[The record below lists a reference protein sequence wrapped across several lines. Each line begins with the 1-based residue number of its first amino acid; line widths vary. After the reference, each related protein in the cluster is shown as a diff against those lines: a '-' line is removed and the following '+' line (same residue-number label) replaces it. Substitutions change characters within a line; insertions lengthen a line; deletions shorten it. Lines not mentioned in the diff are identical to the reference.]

1 MPRSQP
7 QSRST
12 RTYQM
17 DAVHAVRYPGLAA
30 PLTPDLPRMAEQAA
44 RPRLGRFYATVAALD
59 LGLRFPDTPRA
70 LAIYTLVIG
79 IVCTAL
85 MLHVMLSAQI
95 MQSEVRIRSLQS
107 ELDTINRQN
116 DEILWQIARAT
127 NLTRIQERAL
137 ALGYVPIRTRQYVV
151 MSAQPSLTLAA
162 TGMGMT
168 AAATNTGAPIQVTP
182 AQPWVVSAVA
192 AWWHSVRPN
201 FDFTWTT
208 PPVAQPAAAASDTPG
223 DLTGATGDA
232 TQSWQAWWDHL
243 LAQGAAK
250 AQQWLPQ

>member
-1 MPRSQP
+1 MSRSQP

-17 DAVHAVRYPGLAA
+17 DAVHAVRYPGLATS
-30 PLTPDLPRMAEQAA
+30 LTPDLPCMAEQAA
-44 RPRLGRFYATVAALD
+44 RPRPGRFYAAAAALD
-59 LGLRFPDTPRA
+59 PGLRLPGTPRA
-70 LAIYTLVIG
+70 LAVYTLVVG

-95 MQSEVRIRSLQS
+95 MQAEVRIHSLQS

-151 MSAQPSLTLAA
+151 MPAPPSL
-162 TGMGMT
+162 
-168 AAATNTGAPIQVTP
+168 AAAAVGTEAAGVAANTGVPLQTAPT
-182 AQPWVVSAVA
+182 QPWVVSAVM
-192 AWWHSVRPN
+192 AWLHSLKPSFN
-201 FDFTWTT
+201 FGWAT
-208 PPVAQPAAAASDTPG
+208 PSAAQPAATVGDT
-223 DLTGATGDA
+223 TGVTGDA

-243 LAQGAAK
+243 LEQGAAK
-250 AQQWLPQ
+250 AQQWLPK

>member
-17 DAVHAVRYPGLAA
+17 DAVHAVHYPGLAA

-44 RPRLGRFYATVAALD
+44 RPRLSRFYATVAALD
-59 LGLRFPDTPRA
+59 LGLRLPATPRA
-70 LAIYTLVIG
+70 LALYTLVIG

-95 MQSEVRIRSLQS
+95 MQAEVRIHSLQS

-137 ALGYVPIRTRQYVV
+137 ALGYVPVRRRYVE
-151 MSAQPSLTLAA
+151 MPARPSLAVA
-162 TGMGMT
+162 TTGVQAT
-168 AAATNTGAPIQVTP
+168 AAAPDAGALVQTTS
-182 AQPWVVSAVA
+182 AQPWVVSAVV
-192 AWWHSVRPN
+192 AWWQSVKPS
-201 FDFTWTT
+201 FDFGWATQ
-208 PPVAQPAAAASDTPG
+208 PVTQPAAASAVDAS
-223 DLTGATGDA
+223 AAAVDA
-232 TQSWQAWWDHL
+232 TPSWQAWWDHL
-243 LAQGAAK
+243 LEQGAAK
-250 AQQWLPQ
+250 AQQWLPK